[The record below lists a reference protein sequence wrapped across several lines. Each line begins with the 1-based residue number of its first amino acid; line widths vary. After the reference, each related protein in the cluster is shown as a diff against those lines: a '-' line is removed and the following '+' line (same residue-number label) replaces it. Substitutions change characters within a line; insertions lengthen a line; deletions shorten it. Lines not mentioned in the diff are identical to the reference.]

1 MTEVLEYATLA
12 MLGLAGILALVR
24 VGRGGSLPDKVLGAD
39 TLLLVLAAGV
49 AAGAGVAGD
58 GTFLDAL
65 VVVTMLS
72 FVGTITVA
80 RYVERRGARA

>member
-1 MTEVLEYATLA
+1 MTEVFEYATLA
-12 MLGLAGILALVR
+12 MLGVAGVLALLR

-39 TLLLVLAAGV
+39 TIILVLASGI
-49 AAGAGVAGD
+49 AAGAGITRD
-58 GTFLDAL
+58 PSFLDAL

-72 FVGTITVA
+72 FIGTITVA

>member
-1 MTEVLEYATLA
+1 MTEAVEYAALT
-12 MLGLAGILALVR
+12 MLTVAGILALLR
-24 VGRGGSLPDKVLGAD
+24 IGRGGSLPDKVLGAD
-39 TLLLVLAAGV
+39 TMILVLASAI
-49 AAGAGVAGD
+49 AAGAGITQQAG
-58 GTFLDAL
+58 FLDAL

>member
-1 MTEVLEYATLA
+1 MTEALEYAALG

-39 TLLLVLAAGV
+39 TLILVLASGV
-49 AAGAGVAGD
+49 AAGAGVTRDAS
-58 GTFLDAL
+58 FLDAL

>member
-1 MTEVLEYATLA
+1 MTEALETLTMA
-12 MLGLAGILALVR
+12 MLATAGVLALLR

-39 TLLLVLAAGV
+39 TMILVLASGI
-49 AAGAGVAGD
+49 AAGAGITRQVA
-58 GTFLDAL
+58 FLDAL

>member
-1 MTEVLEYATLA
+1 MTEVLEYATMG
-12 MLGLAGILALVR
+12 MLSLAGILALLR

-39 TLLLVLAAGV
+39 TLLLVLAGGV
-49 AAGAGVAGD
+49 AAGAGLRRETV
-58 GTFLDAL
+58 FLDVL
-65 VVVTMLS
+65 VVVTLLS

>member
-1 MTEVLEYATLA
+1 MTEVLETATMG
-12 MLGLAGILALVR
+12 MLGLAGVLALLR

-39 TLLLVLAAGV
+39 TLILVLASGV
-49 AAGAGVAGD
+49 AAGAGVAREVS
-58 GTFLDAL
+58 FLDAL
-65 VVVTMLS
+65 VVVTLLS

>member
-1 MTEVLEYATLA
+1 MTEILEYGALGMLA
-12 MLGLAGILALVR
+12 LAGILAVVR

-39 TLLLVLAAGV
+39 TVILVVAGGI
-49 AAGAGVAGD
+49 AAGAGVARSAA
-58 GTFLDAL
+58 FLDAL
-65 VVVTMLS
+65 LVVTMLS

>member
-1 MTEVLEYATLA
+1 MTEVLEYAALA
-12 MLGLAGILALVR
+12 MLGVAGVLALLR

-39 TLLLVLAAGV
+39 TIILVLASGI
-49 AAGAGVAGD
+49 AAGAGITRD
-58 GTFLDAL
+58 PSFLDAL

-72 FVGTITVA
+72 FIGTITVA

>member
-1 MTEVLEYATLA
+1 MTEVFEYAALG
-12 MLGLAGILALVR
+12 MLGLAGMLALLR

-39 TLLLVLAAGV
+39 TLILVLASGV
-49 AAGAGVAGD
+49 AAGAGVTRD
-58 GTFLDAL
+58 ESFLDAL
-65 VVVTMLS
+65 VVVTMLT

>member
-1 MTEVLEYATLA
+1 MTEALEFATLG
-12 MLGLAGILALVR
+12 MLALAGILAVLR

-39 TLLLVLAAGV
+39 TLILVLSGGV
-49 AAGAGVAGD
+49 AAGAGIAGKAD
-58 GTFLDAL
+58 FLDAL
-65 VVVTMLS
+65 VVVTLLG

>member
-1 MTEVLEYATLA
+1 MTEVLETATMG
-12 MLGLAGILALVR
+12 MLGLAGVLALLR

-39 TLLLVLAAGV
+39 TLILVLASGV
-49 AAGAGVAGD
+49 AAGAGV
-58 GTFLDAL
+58 TREVSFLDAL
-65 VVVTMLS
+65 VVVTLLS